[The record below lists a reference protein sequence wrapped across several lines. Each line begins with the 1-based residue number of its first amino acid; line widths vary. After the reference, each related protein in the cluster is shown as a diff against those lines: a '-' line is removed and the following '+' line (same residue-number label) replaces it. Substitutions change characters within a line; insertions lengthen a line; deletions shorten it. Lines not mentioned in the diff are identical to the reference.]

1 MKCSDIEKQLEK
13 LVPKKVSLEAGNENT
28 GLIVGRSDKNV
39 STIIITYCVD
49 QEVVDYAISVQ
60 ADMIVSYEP
69 IIKTPILKIGSGS
82 YEGRLLLQLLRYDI
96 ACYATGSSFDL
107 CKGGTADWIASKLEL
122 SGVSATEPLIE
133 YEGIEGTICQSGFG
147 RIGHYKKKKTF
158 EEIVDNVTN
167 EFSQEIVRVYGFEED
182 DELPVSDV
190 AVSVWADEKSL
201 DLAMMR
207 GAQLIVTCG
216 VGYQDAMKACGEH
229 RTILELSG
237 SVAEEGFCECTEQ
250 YLSDVLSS
258 SIEILTVPTRR
269 KCRFLRSRKE

>member
-13 LVPKKVSLEAGNENT
+13 LVPKKVSLAAGDQNT
-28 GLIVGRSDKNV
+28 GLIVGRNDKNV

-60 ADMIVSYEP
+60 ADMIISYEP
-69 IIKTPILKIGSGS
+69 IIKEPILKIGSES
-82 YEGRLLLQLLRYDI
+82 FEGRLLLQLLRYDI
-96 ACYATGSSFDL
+96 ACYATGNSFDL
-107 CKGGTADWIASKLEL
+107 CKGGTADWIASKLDL
-122 SGVSATEPLIE
+122 SGVSVTEPLTE
-133 YEGIEGTICQSGFG
+133 YQGVEGNICQSGFG

-158 EEIVDNVTN
+158 EEIVDRVSA
-167 EFSQEIVRVYGFEED
+167 EFSQEQVRVYGFEED
-182 DELPVSDV
+182 DELPFSDI

-201 DLAMMR
+201 DLAIMR
-207 GAQLIVTCG
+207 GAQMIVTCG

-237 SVAEEGFCECTEQ
+237 AVAEEGFCECIDQ
-250 YLSDVLSS
+250 YLSEVLSS